1 MDGIILI
8 VTAIFPPEPVVSANL
23 SFDIAR
29 RLSNSNKVVVIS
41 PKPTRPMG
49 MQFSPVQTPNKF
61 EHVIL
66 DSYTFPKSELIGRMK
81 ESYSFGKETAK
92 FIEANKNRIKVIYAN
107 TWPLFGQ
114 FFLIKAAK
122 KYNIPVVLHVQDVYP
137 DSITKKITG
146 IAGKIIFSA
155 LLPLDKYILKNSR
168 KVIGISQD
176 MIDYLK
182 SSRKIKEDKFV
193 FIRNWQNDEI
203 FMQEFDANTN
213 KDFTFMFL
221 GNISASAGVEV
232 LIQAFHKAAIEN
244 SKLVI
249 AGSGADKEKCMQ
261 LAKQLK
267 NDNVVFCEA
276 RQEEVSRL
284 QSQANVLLLPLKK
297 GISLTATPSKLTAYM
312 FSAKPVLA
320 CVEKESDTA
329 KIIDD
334 CKGGLISEP
343 ENIEQLA
350 ATMQQISKLSQ
361 VALKK
366 MGDNSRLFA
375 AEHLS
380 KKVNLEKLAVVI
392 ESIK

>member
-1 MDGIILI
+1 
-8 VTAIFPPEPVVSANL
+8 VVSANL
-23 SFDIAR
+23 SFDIAN
-29 RLSNSNKVVVIS
+29 RLSENNYVVVIS
-41 PKPTRPMG
+41 PKPTRPLG
-49 MQFSPVQTPNKF
+49 MKFSQMRNEINF
-61 EHVIL
+61 EHIIL
-66 DSYTFPKSELIGRMK
+66 DSYTFPKSELVGRMK
-81 ESYSFGKETAK
+81 ESYSFGKETSK
-92 FIEANKNRIKVIYAN
+92 FIEANKSRIKVIYAN
-107 TWPLFGQ
+107 TWPLFAQ
-114 FFLIKAAK
+114 FFLVKTAK

-137 DSITKKITG
+137 DSITKKING
-146 IAGKIIFSA
+146 IAGKALFSA

-193 FIRNWQNDEI
+193 FIRNWQNDEV

-213 KDFTFMFL
+213 KDFVFMFL
-221 GNISASAGVEV
+221 GSISASAGVEV

-249 AGSGADKEKCMQ
+249 AGSGTDKEKCMQ

-267 NDNVVFCEA
+267 NGNVVFCEA
-276 RQEEVSRL
+276 RQDEVSRL

-329 KIIDD
+329 KIIDG

-361 VALKK
+361 VALKE
-366 MGDNSRLFA
+366 MGYNSRLFA
-375 AEHLS
+375 EEHLS